1 MPIRHAKST
10 ETDQPLIRP
19 VEGVLLDIDGVL
31 HVSLRPV
38 PGAAEAIQWLKEQ
51 RLAYRFL
58 TNTTTASRKTLG
70 SRLRKI
76 GLPIRDDE
84 IFSAPLATAEYIQR
98 RWPGAH
104 CYLIAKG
111 DVAKDFEAAGLG
123 VLSDDAIAADV
134 VVIGGAEEQF
144 TYERMNRAY
153 RLLASGAHLI
163 AMHRNRAWRTAD
175 GMQLDSGPFVT
186 ALEEASGTHAITIGK
201 PALPFFRQALRTL
214 DLPPR
219 QVLMVGDDAQN
230 DLQPARKLGLRT
242 ALVRTGKPVGDAEA
256 TMADIVLDSVAE
268 LPRALSDQ
276 QSAVSD
282 QLFPG
287 R

>member
-1 MPIRHAKST
+1 MPIRRTKSA

-19 VEGVLLDIDGVL
+19 IEGVLLDIDGVL
-31 HVSLRPV
+31 HVSLHPV
-38 PGAAEAIQWLKEQ
+38 PGAAEAIQALQEQ

-70 SRLRKI
+70 ARLRKI
-76 GLPIRDDE
+76 GLPIRDEE

-98 RWPGAH
+98 RWPAAR

-111 DVAKDFEAAGLG
+111 DVARDFQDVGLDI
-123 VLSDDAIAADV
+123 LPDDATAADI
-134 VVIGGAEEQF
+134 VVIGGAEERF

-153 RLLASGAHLI
+153 RMLTGGAHLI
-163 AMHRNRAWRTAD
+163 AMHRNRAWRTAE

-186 ALEEASGTHAITIGK
+186 ALEEAAGAHAITIGK
-201 PALPFFRQALRTL
+201 PALPFFRQALRAL

-242 ALVRTGKPVGDAEA
+242 ALVRTGKPVGDAEIA
-256 TMADIVLDSVAE
+256 MADMVLDSVAE
-268 LPRALSDQ
+268 LPKVL
-276 QSAVSD
+276 
-282 QLFPG
+282 
-287 R
+287 

>member
-1 MPIRHAKST
+1 MLRKKSASSALPPLRPI
-10 ETDQPLIRP
+10 
-19 VEGVLLDIDGVL
+19 EGVLLDIDGVL

-38 PGAAEAIQWLKEQ
+38 PGAAEAIEVLKEQ

-76 GLPIRDDE
+76 GLPIHDEE
-84 IFSAPLATAEYIQR
+84 IFSASLATAEYIQR
-98 RWPGAH
+98 RWPDAR
-104 CYLIAKG
+104 CYLIVKG
-111 DVAKDFEAAGLG
+111 DVAKDFEVAGLD
-123 VLSDDAIAADV
+123 VLPDHATTADV
-134 VVIGGAEEQF
+134 VVIGGAEDRL

-153 RLLASGAHLI
+153 QLLTGGARLI
-163 AMHRNRAWRTAD
+163 AMHRNRAWRTAE

-186 ALEEASGTHAITIGK
+186 ALEEASGVRAITTGK
-201 PALPFFRQALRTL
+201 PALPFFRQALRAL
-214 DLPPR
+214 ELPPR

-242 ALVRTGKPVGDAEA
+242 ALVRTGKPVGDADA
-256 TMADIVLDSVAE
+256 AMADMVLDSIAE

-282 QLFPG
+282 QLFPD